1 MSIDTE
7 KIAQVS
13 TAMIIVEQANKIKT
27 LEAKNGELEKHNEML
42 AHQLKYAENILTYVQ
57 AHKFKLREKLK
68 IAMEALEYVDGWWY
82 NPHLYDETIA
92 EEKMNETLAAIKD
105 S

>member
-1 MSIDTE
+1 MTRE
-7 KIAQVS
+7 
-13 TAMIIVEQANKIKT
+13 EQFEAGQASAIPRIRE
-27 LEAKNGELEKHNEML
+27 LEAKNAELEK
-42 AHQLKYAENILTYVQ
+42 
-57 AHKFKLREKLK
+57 KLK
-68 IAMEALEYVDGWWY
+68 IAMEALEYADGWWY